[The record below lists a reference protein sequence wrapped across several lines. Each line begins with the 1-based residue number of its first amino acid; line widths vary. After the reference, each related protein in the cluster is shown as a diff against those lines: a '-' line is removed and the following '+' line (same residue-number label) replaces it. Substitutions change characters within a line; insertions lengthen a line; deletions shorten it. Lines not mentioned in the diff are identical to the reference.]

1 MTDAQV
7 LSPPAPQIVAQ
18 RRADGHQ
25 AEPGRRTWSPAS
37 SALLCL
43 PPALLALT
51 LSVVGI
57 GTRSMWNDE
66 YATWYASTLGLRDLA
81 KLLNNVDAV
90 VAPYY
95 LALHLWIDVFGDS
108 EASLRMPSALAMAA
122 TAALTAA
129 LGRRLFDT
137 GTGLAAGLIMAA
149 LPTATRYGQEARPYA
164 FAIGFATLATL
175 LLLRAIERPT
185 WRRWYWYGA
194 GVILAGL
201 VHIVTLTVLPDARLL
216 PVAGVPYRRRPA
228 AAALERRRLPRRD
241 GGAPAGGQGLGPVV
255 GHLLDQGRRHGG
267 DDPAGADLRLLAGRR
282 RGARRGAA
290 GDDPALA
297 GAAGGPIVLL
307 LSWALFPPIFC
318 YVTFPILHLFLH
330 RYLLFTVPAW
340 ALLAAAL
347 GFALVRFAYPVRARI
362 PVSLSALLVVAAV
375 LVVGGPGQRAARHS
389 PVYGEPDFRAAARA
403 VLAAAAPGD
412 GIVYAGVTR
421 NGRRAFDYETR
432 QSVLPRDVLVERSSQ
447 QNGTFGAQECADPG
461 ICVGVTKR
469 IWLVSPTDSHLD
481 PMNGMPGPI
490 QGFLLTAYTLSEFR
504 TFEHVRIFVLNRKD
518 VN

>member
-201 VHIVTLTVLPDARLL
+201 VHIVTLTVLPAHAFFLWR
-216 PVAGVPYRRRPA
+216 AFRT
-228 AAALERRRLPRRD
+228 
-241 GGAPAGGQGLGPVV
+241 GG
-255 GHLLDQGRRHGG
+255 
-267 DDPAGADLRLLAGRR
+267 DLRLLRWSAG
-282 RGARRGAA
+282 ACLAVTVALPLAA
-290 GDDPALA
+290 KGSDQSSVISWIRADATAVMTLPERIFGSWQVAVVVLA
-297 GAAGGPIVLL
+297 GALLATILLWPVRRGPIVLL

-347 GFALVRFAYPVRARI
+347 GFALVRFAGPVRARI